1 MAFWL
6 AALKVVRIGLAMS
19 CAVAALVRPSA
30 ASEYDCHNL
39 VRVAGQPLI
48 EGSNG
53 FFFRTVPDLTE
64 HFPLGERTV
73 TLMKALSSA
82 LAARGTQLVYVP
94 IPAKGSV
101 SGPFLPSTEIEGM
114 FDQSLALHSYGA
126 FVATLRAAG
135 IVSVDVAT
143 AINAKRG
150 EPPAFLGADHHW
162 TSDGA
167 RRAAR
172 AVAAAMKPL
181 PAYQKLSKSA
191 FESVS
196 IGAVKI
202 ASSMRR
208 SIQAACRSP
217 LPANETVGYETK
229 LAGQKSDGQPVDL
242 FGETPSG
249 GRVALAGT
257 SFSDIEAINF
267 GGFVSEYSGL
277 DVTNLAISGGNQFVS
292 IQSYLTSKQ
301 FADDPPDFLVWENPI
316 YNNIGEFGDAPLLE
330 LIAAASTACSLGGGQ
345 GEQAIRAQDGTAAI
359 DSSQFPVSGG
369 HLHFLAIDAHD
380 PGITAISVDLA
391 YDDGSHETLNV
402 SRHERFAANGRFFIP
417 LPDDLAGVKS
427 AAIKANGELSDTSI
441 IKLCNYALTEG

>member
-6 AALKVVRIGLAMS
+6 AALKVVHIGLAMS
-19 CAVAALVRPSA
+19 CALLALVRPSA

-181 PAYQKLSKSA
+181 PAYQKLSKSSLSPSA
-191 FESVS
+191 LE
-196 IGAVKI
+196 
-202 ASSMRR
+202 R
-208 SIQAACRSP
+208 SRSP
-217 LPANETVGYETK
+217 PAC
-229 LAGQKSDGQPVDL
+229 
-242 FGETPSG
+242 G
-249 GRVALAGT
+249 GRFRRPAVRRCRQTKRWATKPNSPDRNRTGSQWISLAKRP
-257 SFSDIEAINF
+257 
-267 GGFVSEYSGL
+267 V
-277 DVTNLAISGGNQFVS
+277 
-292 IQSYLTSKQ
+292 
-301 FADDPPDFLVWENPI
+301 
-316 YNNIGEFGDAPLLE
+316 
-330 LIAAASTACSLGGGQ
+330 AAA
-345 GEQAIRAQDGTAAI
+345 
-359 DSSQFPVSGG
+359 
-369 HLHFLAIDAHD
+369 
-380 PGITAISVDLA
+380 
-391 YDDGSHETLNV
+391 
-402 SRHERFAANGRFFIP
+402 
-417 LPDDLAGVKS
+417 
-427 AAIKANGELSDTSI
+427 
-441 IKLCNYALTEG
+441 